1 MYFTHHI
8 WSLKCQSC
16 IPANSID
23 GIHVVRI
30 WFLFID
36 GDVIG
41 HDVRV
46 EDVTIGLDANW
57 HTYGAFNDRNLEDLV
72 LEVLEPY
79 YNEIVGDEEGS
90 DAC

>member
-1 MYFTHHI
+1 LYFTHHI
-8 WSLKCQSC
+8 WSLKFQSLVT
-16 IPANSID
+16 ANSID
-23 GIHVVRI
+23 GIHVVSI
-30 WFLFID
+30 GLLFIY

-46 EDVTIGLDANW
+46 EDVTIRLHANRL
-57 HTYGAFNDRNLEDLV
+57 TYRAFDDRTFEDLV